1 MDALTTSQQVR
12 LAVAL
17 QLAQLPDIQML
28 SVRQLEA
35 AVSMWESIVL
45 DPDRIRRLPDA
56 DAAK

>member
-1 MDALTTSQQVR
+1 MDTLSISQQVR

-35 AVSMWESIVL
+35 AVSLWESIVL